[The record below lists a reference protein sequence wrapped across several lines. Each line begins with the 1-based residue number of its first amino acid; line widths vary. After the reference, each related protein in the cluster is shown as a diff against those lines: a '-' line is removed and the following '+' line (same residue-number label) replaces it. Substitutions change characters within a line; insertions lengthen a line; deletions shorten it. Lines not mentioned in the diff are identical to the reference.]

1 MALASRSEKLLNA
14 ILLACALTV
23 TALVVRRELF
33 GGTDGTGPKTQREW
47 KQLGQKGWVLSGG
60 AGKVQLLV
68 FSDFECP
75 YCKGFARELDSL
87 INEYPAQLR
96 VVFRHFP
103 LTNLHKSAFA
113 TAVGA
118 ECAGQQG
125 FFKPFHDAAFKA
137 QDSLAVLPLTSLA
150 LRAGVRDTAAF
161 RDCVR
166 DDATILRV
174 KEDVSVAQRIGSKGT
189 PTIILNKWQFTGPP
203 TLDSLRI
210 LISKE
215 TR

>member
-1 MALASRSEKLLNA
+1 MASASRSEKLLNT

-33 GGTDGTGPKTQREW
+33 GGTEGNGPRTQREW
-47 KQLGQKGWVLSGG
+47 RQLGQKGWVISGS

-75 YCKGFARELDSL
+75 YCQGFASGLDSL
-87 INEYPAQLR
+87 IMQYPTQLR

-113 TAVGA
+113 TAVAA

-125 FFKPFHDAAFKA
+125 VFKPFHDAAFKA
-137 QDSLAVLPLTSLA
+137 QDSLAALPLTTLA
-150 LRAGVRDTAAF
+150 LRAGVRDTTVF
-161 RDCVR
+161 QDCVKS
-166 DDATILRV
+166 DATSARV
-174 KEDVSVAQRIGSKGT
+174 KEDVATAERIGSKGT
-189 PTIILNKWQFTGPP
+189 PTIILNKRQFNGPP
-203 TLDSLRI
+203 SIDSLRK
-210 LISKE
+210 LIEKLAG
-215 TR
+215 